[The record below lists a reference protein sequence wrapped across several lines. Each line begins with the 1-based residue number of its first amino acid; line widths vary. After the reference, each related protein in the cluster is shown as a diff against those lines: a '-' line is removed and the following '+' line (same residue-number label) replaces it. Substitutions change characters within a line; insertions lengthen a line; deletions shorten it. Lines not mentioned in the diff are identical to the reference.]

1 MLVHIIEDDEL
12 KAGRILDFLNSQYP
26 NYFFRVSGS
35 YQSGLKSME
44 DETPDFVIL
53 DMTLPNF
60 DYAPNQRE
68 RRMRPLGGY
77 DLMRKLKR
85 KSYATKVIVVTQL
98 PSFDEDK
105 KKLSFEEVAERCKN
119 EFPEIF
125 VKGIYF
131 DQSDISW
138 QRELSSAINSLIS
151 GDEI

>member
-12 KAGRILDFLNSQYP
+12 KASRILDFLKSQHPDYT
-26 NYFFRVSGS
+26 FKVSGS

-44 DETPDFVIL
+44 EETPDFVIL

-60 DYAPNQRE
+60 DYAPDQRD

-85 KSYATKVIVVTQL
+85 KSYSTKVIIVTQL

-105 KKLSFEEVAERCKN
+105 KKLSFEEVAERCRH
-119 EFPEIF
+119 EFPDTF
-125 VKGIYF
+125 VTGIYF

-138 QRELSSAINSLIS
+138 QRELISAINSLNS
-151 GDEI
+151 RDEI